1 MRKKVC
7 SCLALSL
14 MCTLLVF
21 PRSPERDLKISLEER
36 QIQDLSIS
44 GLTLVYY
51 VKIQNNS
58 DSSYVLSGYDYRFVV
73 DQTEYIRLKVP
84 LEEGIR
90 IQSSDQTLLSFPLKI
105 TYAHLFEAVPGIEDR
120 DRAQCYLAGTFV
132 FSDGRK
138 ERGRLPFGFSGEFPV
153 FKQPDLEFQAVR
165 INDLTLGGADIH
177 FEILFRNRNGFE
189 LLIDNIDYTLELGG
203 YKIDESSITGDK
215 DLKSLEEK
223 TYSLPFLL
231 NFFEVGKG
239 VSDVL
244 RQTSTLCHFW
254 GEYKIR
260 TAWGRLTIPFDKK
273 EDITITRR
281 P

>member
-1 MRKKVC
+1 MRKRIG
-7 SCLALSL
+7 LSL
-14 MCTLLVF
+14 FLYLTVVLVTL
-21 PRSPERDLKISLEER
+21 PGSPEKDLKVSLEER
-36 QIQDLSIS
+36 QVQDLSPA
-44 GLTLVYY
+44 GLTLVFY
-51 VKIQNNS
+51 VKILNSS
-58 DSSYVLSGYDYRFVV
+58 DSEYFLSGYDYRFVV
-73 DQTEYIRLKVP
+73 DQTEYIKLAVP

-90 IQSSDQTLLSFPLKI
+90 IPSSDQTLLSFPLKI
-105 TYAHLFEAVPGIEDR
+105 TYEHLFEAMPGIAER
-120 DRAQCYLAGTFV
+120 DKVQCYLAGMLV

-138 ERGRLPFGFSGEFPV
+138 ERGRLPIAFSGEFPV
-153 FKQPDLEFQAVR
+153 FKQPDMEFQTVR

-189 LLIDNIDYTLELGG
+189 LLIDTIDYTLELGG
-203 YKIDESSITGDK
+203 YMINEGSISGDK

-244 RQTSTLCHFW
+244 HQTSTLCHFW

-273 EDITITRR
+273 NDITITRS